1 MKDAEYFRRLFG
13 EDWHKRQQGTGMLEG
28 VFPVTLSYN
37 LKGNTMRIAFSGMV
51 LKTLSGVVV
60 WDTRNRKRKAEQDL
74 EKATPKKIHPIFET
88 EILE

>member
-1 MKDAEYFRRLFG
+1 
-13 EDWHKRQQGTGMLEG
+13 MLEG